1 MNSLE
6 PVSRV
11 QVVDT
16 VVSQIKDRIV
26 GGQLLPGNRLPPEI
40 ELSDRLGVSR
50 NTVREALRIL
60 EAQGWISRSRRGTE
74 VLTRAGDLLRQSIVH
89 VAQLSRV
96 TVHELFE
103 VRLMLEGELS
113 ALAAIRAT
121 NEEAATILALTQI
134 ETVEMSEAEF
144 IDWNLS
150 FHLAI
155 ASASHNRLLA
165 ALLQAVRDLTVS
177 VQHAGALEAPIRHEA
192 VEAHVRI
199 GRAIAD
205 RQPDQARQ
213 AMSHHLCEIEAA
225 LDPDY
230 ELNERIVVE

>member
-1 MNSLE
+1 MNGLE

-26 GGQLLPGNRLPPEI
+26 NGTLLPGNRLPPEI

-74 VLTRAGDLLRQSIVH
+74 VLTGAGNLLRQSIVQ

-103 VRLMLEGELS
+103 VRLMLEGELT
-113 ALAAIRAT
+113 ALAAMRAT
-121 NEEAATILALTQI
+121 SEEAATILALTHL
-134 ETVEMSEAEF
+134 ESVAMSEAEF

-150 FHLAI
+150 FHMAI

-165 ALLQAVRDLTVS
+165 ALLDAVRDLTVS
-177 VQHAGALEAPIRHEA
+177 VQHAGALEAPVRHEA
-192 VEAHVRI
+192 VYAHVRI
-199 GRAIAD
+199 AQAIAD
-205 RQPDQARQ
+205 RNAEAARQ
-213 AMSHHLCEIEAA
+213 AMNDHLREIEAA

-230 ELNERIVVE
+230 ALNERIVVQ